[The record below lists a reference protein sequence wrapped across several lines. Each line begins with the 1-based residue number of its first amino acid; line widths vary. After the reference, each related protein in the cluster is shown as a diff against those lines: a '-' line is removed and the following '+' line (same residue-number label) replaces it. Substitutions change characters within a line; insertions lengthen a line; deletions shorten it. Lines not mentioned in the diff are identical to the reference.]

1 MIILVGI
8 LVMALI
14 FSDLEFCQTLTLDS
28 VKQPMLQIDLTSFQL
43 YVKEGEA
50 KLQVD
55 IVCDENNSCSVS
67 LSRLDWYE
75 ATSQCIPAN
84 LKANMKNR
92 IKELCICSQ

>member
-1 MIILVGI
+1 MLKV
-8 LVMALI
+8 AL
-14 FSDLEFCQTLTLDS
+14 
-28 VKQPMLQIDLTSFQL
+28 PSFQL

-55 IVCDENNSCSVS
+55 IVCDENNFCSVS

-84 LKANMKNR
+84 LKER
-92 IKELCICSQ
+92 IKEFCIC

>member
-1 MIILVGI
+1 MLKV
-8 LVMALI
+8 AL
-14 FSDLEFCQTLTLDS
+14 
-28 VKQPMLQIDLTSFQL
+28 PSFQL

-84 LKANMKNR
+84 LKER
-92 IKELCICSQ
+92 IKEFCICSQ

>member
-1 MIILVGI
+1 MLRV
-8 LVMALI
+8 AL
-14 FSDLEFCQTLTLDS
+14 
-28 VKQPMLQIDLTSFQL
+28 PSFQL

-84 LKANMKNR
+84 LKER
-92 IKELCICSQ
+92 IKEFCICSQ